1 MGAWEDM
8 LTTVGD
14 GVKPLFVEFV
24 NSLSEDIAAEVP
36 EFGEEVATFLAEWLK
51 DNVEADDETVK
62 RNLAH
67 CRIQLQNLAVKH
79 AIKVHRK
86 TMQLIEKATE
96 ILLQALVVA
105 LKVTMA

>member
-8 LTTVGD
+8 LKTVGD
-14 GVKPLFVEFV
+14 GIKPLFVEFV
-24 NSLSEDIAAEVP
+24 NSLSEDLATEVP
-36 EFGEEVATFLAEWLK
+36 EYAEEVAVFLAEWLQS
-51 DNVEADDETVK
+51 NVEVDDATLK

-67 CRIQLQNLAVKH
+67 CRLQLQNLAVKH

-96 ILLQALVVA
+96 ILMQALVVA